1 LFHQVA
7 LTPGFDTLASPRIT
21 GGSLVAAAAAAVP
34 AARDLVA
41 AAGIKSE

>member
-21 GGSLVAAAAAAVP
+21 GGSLVAAAAAVP